1 MSPPASQETL
11 EALAEANGYDVR
23 VLERVARILGLLQA
37 IFADE
42 MLKDMYV
49 LKGGTALNVFHL
61 DLPRLSVDIDL
72 NFVGAL
78 DLDETRG
85 MRGGLED
92 QIARIARSQ
101 GFQVPPPPGGHA
113 GGKWRLRFESVLGGA
128 GQIEVDLNYLH
139 RVPLLPVENRRSH
152 PSLEPLQANGIP
164 TLSLQELAAGKLV
177 ALITRQATR
186 DLFDSKELL
195 LGNDLNLITLR
206 TPLVVYGAMSPFDWR
221 LATPAKVGFRAEEL
235 RETLLPVLNRKV
247 RTQVEQ
253 DPEWANRMME
263 EVRDRLAP
271 LLSLSPEEEKFV
283 RLVHEEGTVDGSVL
297 GLGKREAELVESLPG
312 LKWRALGGARGGGG

>member
-113 GGKWRLRFESVLGGA
+113 GGKWRLRFGSVLGGA
-128 GQIEVDLNYLH
+128 GQIEVDLNYL
-139 RVPLLPVENRRSH
+139 PGSRSC
-152 PSLEPLQANGIP
+152 
-164 TLSLQELAAGKLV
+164 
-177 ALITRQATR
+177 R
-186 DLFDSKELL
+186 
-195 LGNDLNLITLR
+195 LR
-206 TPLVVYGAMSPFDWR
+206 TVAHIPRWSRFRPSASPRWAFKSSRQGSWWR
-221 LATPAKVGFRAEEL
+221 
-235 RETLLPVLNRKV
+235 
-247 RTQVEQ
+247 
-253 DPEWANRMME
+253 
-263 EVRDRLAP
+263 
-271 LLSLSPEEEKFV
+271 
-283 RLVHEEGTVDGSVL
+283 
-297 GLGKREAELVESLPG
+297 
-312 LKWRALGGARGGGG
+312 